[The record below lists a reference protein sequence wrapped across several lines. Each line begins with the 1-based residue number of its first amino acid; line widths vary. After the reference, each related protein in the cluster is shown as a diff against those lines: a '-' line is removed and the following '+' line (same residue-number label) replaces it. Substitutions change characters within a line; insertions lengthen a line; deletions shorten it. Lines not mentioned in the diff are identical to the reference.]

1 MLGNICVIM
10 TVVACIIYIIAEL
23 DNDNFKGFKIKNPTI
38 RYIIYTV
45 ATVFV
50 LLFFVLDIIDIY
62 QWIKD

>member
-10 TVVACIIYIIAEL
+10 TVVACIVYIIAEL
-23 DNDNFKGFKIKNPTI
+23 DNDNFKGFKIKNPII

-50 LLFFVLDIIDIY
+50 LLFLS
-62 QWIKD
+62 